1 MESIIGQAGNSGEQ
15 NLDLV
20 KESSTANFADDVIQA
35 SAELPVLVDF
45 WAPWCGPC
53 KQLTPVLEKLV
64 RAASGKIRLV
74 KINIDENQELA
85 TQLQVQSIP
94 MVYAFKDGQPVD
106 GFMGALPESQIR
118 DFIEKLI
125 GPVGPSPS
133 EEVMNM
139 AKEAFSQEDFK
150 TAANLFSQVMQNNPG
165 EAAAIAGLT
174 KCYIGMGEADQARE
188 IIDSLDEETSS
199 HPEVS
204 SAIAALN
211 LKEQSSNNNDDVS
224 KLEKDL
230 TDDPN
235 NHQARYDLAT
245 ALSSSGSHEAAI
257 DHLVE
262 IIKHNRKWNEDQ
274 AREQLLKIFEAL
286 GPTDPITVAGRR
298 KLSTV
303 LFS

>member
-1 MESIIGQAGNSGEQ
+1 
-15 NLDLV
+15 
-20 KESSTANFADDVIQA
+20 
-35 SAELPVLVDF
+35 
-45 WAPWCGPC
+45 
-53 KQLTPVLEKLV
+53 
-64 RAASGKIRLV
+64 
-74 KINIDENQELA
+74 
-85 TQLQVQSIP
+85 
-94 MVYAFKDGQPVD
+94 
-106 GFMGALPESQIR
+106 
-118 DFIEKLI
+118 
-125 GPVGPSPS
+125 
-133 EEVMNM
+133 
-139 AKEAFSQEDFK
+139 
-150 TAANLFSQVMQNNPG
+150 
-165 EAAAIAGLT
+165 
-174 KCYIGMGEADQARE
+174 MGEADQARE
-188 IIDSLDEETSS
+188 IIDSLDEDTSS